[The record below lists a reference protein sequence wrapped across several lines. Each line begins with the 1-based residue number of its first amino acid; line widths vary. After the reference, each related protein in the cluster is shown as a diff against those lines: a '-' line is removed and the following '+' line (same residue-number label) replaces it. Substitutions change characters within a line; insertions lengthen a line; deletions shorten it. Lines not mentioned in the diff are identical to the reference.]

1 MSAIGALVGATLPA
15 VAIWLTMI
23 ACDLGRV
30 IRSRTVLIALAVCS
44 GLGLSALSSFW
55 LVANGTGM
63 GLGFVLTDATLWLVV
78 GGVAWRARRRRLE
91 GPRHKTVSVPTSD
104 AVLALTTADWLVR
117 GLFALIAMMAIGTI
131 VMGYWALPHGEW
143 DAWAIWNQK
152 ARFLARDGRQWV
164 SVLAIDWSQPG
175 HPLLVPLTVAR
186 LWAYAGREI
195 TLVPGM
201 VGIVFGAATVAV
213 VMGALNLQKK
223 RAWCAGAVLLAPSM
237 FLQQWTAQ
245 QADIPFAFFMVAS
258 VAVLTRIS
266 SSAPARNTQ
275 GLLLMAGSLASL
287 AAWTKNEGSLLL
299 GVTTLVALVIVVR
312 SGHVRSVIWWGIGVI
327 PALLTVVWFK
337 FTFAPVA
344 PYYLPEGPWLEA
356 VAARL
361 FDHEFRTVI
370 DSALWERWAGWGGP
384 AAAGAAPLITV
395 AAAWAALSRG
405 GHAARELIAAPMAML
420 AGYYMVYVLTEVD
433 VMWLIATTFDRLLA
447 QLWPSLVLAAF
458 FVADAHDHRP
468 TSTRGGDLPPS
479 PASSPGG
486 QESI

>member
-1 MSAIGALVGATLPA
+1 MSAIGALVGVTLPA
-15 VAIWLTMI
+15 VAIWLTMV

-30 IRSRTVLIALAVCS
+30 IKSRAVLIALAVCG

-55 LVANGTGM
+55 LVSNGTGM

-78 GGVAWRARRRRLE
+78 GGVAWRVRRRSLE
-91 GPRHKTVSVPTSD
+91 GTRHKTVSVPTSD
-104 AVLALTTADWLVR
+104 AVITLTTADWLVR

-152 ARFLARDGRQWV
+152 ARFLARGGREWV

-201 VGIVFGAATVAV
+201 VGMVFGAATVAV

-237 FLQQWTAQ
+237 FLQQWTTQ

-258 VAVLTRIS
+258 LVVLTRIL
-266 SSAPARNTQ
+266 SSALARNTPS
-275 GLLLMAGSLASL
+275 LLLMAGSLASL
-287 AAWTKNEGSLLL
+287 AAWTKNEGSLFL
-299 GVTTLVALVIVVR
+299 GVTTLVALAIVVR
-312 SGHVRSVIWWGIGVI
+312 SGNVRSVIWWGVGVI

-356 VAARL
+356 VSGRL

-384 AAAGAAPLITV
+384 GATGAAPLITV

-405 GHAARELIAAPMAML
+405 GHAARAVIATLMMML
-420 AGYYMVYVLTEVD
+420 AGYYVVYMLTEVD
-433 VMWLIATTFDRLLA
+433 VMWLIATTFDRILA

-458 FVADAHDHRP
+458 FVADAHEHRP
-468 TSTRGGDLPPS
+468 TSTQGGDSPLPPVF
-479 PASSPGG
+479 SSGG
-486 QESI
+486 QEST

>member
-1 MSAIGALVGATLPA
+1 MSTIGALVGATLPA

-23 ACDLGRV
+23 ACDLGRI
-30 IRSRTVLIALAVCS
+30 IRSRTVLVALAVCS
-44 GLGLSALSSFW
+44 GLGLSTLSSFW

-63 GLGFVLTDATLWLVV
+63 GLGFVLTDATLWVVV
-78 GGVAWRARRRRLE
+78 GGIAWTAQRRRLA
-91 GPRHKTVSVPTSD
+91 GTGHKTVSVPASD
-104 AVLALTTADWLVR
+104 AALALTTTDWLVR
-117 GLFALIAMMAIGTI
+117 GLFALIAMMAIATI
-131 VMGYWALPHGEW
+131 AKGYWALPHGEW

-152 ARFLARDGRQWV
+152 ARFLARGGPQWV

-195 TLVPGM
+195 TLVPGTI
-201 VGIVFGAATVAV
+201 GIVFGAATVAV
-213 VMGALNLQKK
+213 VMGALNLQRK
-223 RAWCAGAVLLAPSM
+223 RAWCAGAVLLAPNM
-237 FLQQWTAQ
+237 FLHQWTAP

-258 VAVLTRIS
+258 LAMLAHVS
-266 SSAPARNTQ
+266 SSASARNTH
-275 GLLLMAGSLASL
+275 GLLLMAGGLASL

-299 GVTTLVALVIVVR
+299 GVTTLVALVIAVR
-312 SGHVRSVIWWGIGVI
+312 SGHVRSVAWWGVGVI

-337 FTFAPVA
+337 FAFVPVA

-356 VAARL
+356 IAGRL

-370 DSALWERWAGWGGP
+370 DFELWERWVAWGGP

-405 GHAARELIAAPMAML
+405 GHAARGVIAAPMVML
-420 AGYYMVYVLTEVD
+420 AGYYMVYVLTKVD
-433 VMWLIATTFDRLLA
+433 VRWLIATTFDRLLA

-458 FVADAHDHRP
+458 FVADAHEHKP
-468 TSTRGGDLPPS
+468 TPTRGGGS
-479 PASSPGG
+479 PLSPVSSSGG
-486 QESI
+486 QEFA

>member
-15 VAIWLTMI
+15 VAIWLTMV
-23 ACDLGRV
+23 AFDLGRV

-63 GLGFVLTDATLWLVV
+63 GLGFVLTDATLWVMV
-78 GGVAWRARRRRLE
+78 GGVAWRVRRRRLE
-91 GPRHKTVSVPTSD
+91 GAGHKAVSVPTSD
-104 AVLALTTADWLVR
+104 AALALTTADWLVR

-131 VMGYWALPHGEW
+131 VKDYWALPHGEW

-152 ARFLARDGRQWV
+152 ARFLARGGRQWV

-195 TLVPGM
+195 TLVPGTLG
-201 VGIVFGAATVAV
+201 VVFGTATVAV
-213 VMGALNLQKK
+213 VMGALNLQRK

-237 FLQQWTAQ
+237 FLHQWTAQ

-258 VAVLTRIS
+258 LAVLARIV

-275 GLLLMAGSLASL
+275 GLLLMAGGLASL
-287 AAWTKNEGSLLL
+287 AAWTKNEGLLLL
-299 GVTTLVALVIVVR
+299 GVTTLVALVIAVR
-312 SGHVRSVIWWGIGVI
+312 SGHVRSVTWWGGGVI

-337 FTFAPVA
+337 FSFAPVA
-344 PYYLPEGPWLEA
+344 PYYLPEGPWLET
-356 VAARL
+356 VAGRL

-370 DSALWERWAGWGGP
+370 DSALWERWVGWGGP

-405 GHAARELIAAPMAML
+405 GHAAREVIAAPMVLL

-458 FVADAHDHRP
+458 FVADAHEHSP
-468 TSTRGGDLPPS
+468 TSTRGGGS
-479 PASSPGG
+479 PLSPVSSLGG
-486 QESI
+486 QESA